1 MARILQHESRD
12 VDDQAKALNDWQQSY
27 EQLGCG
33 RFRGS
38 AWQLVMDQGVLLRES
53 TNRPLAEHITPPKDH
68 LVLALPVTVEPGSV
82 FSGRPMERD
91 SLMVLS
97 DREQYD
103 VISAG
108 ALDLIG
114 LSVHSDTVAATL
126 APSKNGLR
134 RRSPWMRP
142 NIFDPGI
149 QKHHEQ
155 GLSLQHLHA
164 QMDAPTQNLCHLFHP
179 QYEDR
184 FYTWLY
190 FHQCFSTSLEILQ
203 YFL

>member
-126 APSKNGLR
+126 APSKIEWLERAGHGQFRPLGCAEAVAHVGVCEVEPPEGVAELR
-134 RRSPWMRP
+134 VVGGNRAGFAHFLRP
-142 NIFDPGI
+142 P
-149 QKHHEQ
+149 
-155 GLSLQHLHA
+155 A
-164 QMDAPTQNLCHLFHP
+164 QMRQAV
-179 QYEDR
+179 
-184 FYTWLY
+184 
-190 FHQCFSTSLEILQ
+190 LERAGR
-203 YFL
+203 